1 MTLSQALRF
10 IDLRARMA
18 LRADASTMYL
28 GYVWWVL
35 EPLLFVA
42 IFYLVFGIIL
52 ESGRADFLMFLI
64 VGKLPF
70 QWFSGGVN
78 SSANS
83 IVGAKAVISQ
93 VNIPKALL
101 PLSKVQE
108 STYRQMAV
116 FSLMFFLLISDGY
129 RPSFHWL
136 WVIPLFLV
144 QYLVIGFLAMICASL
159 VCAARDFAKVIQLF
173 VVGMMFAS
181 GIFWDVRSLDPV
193 VQSMV
198 LTYNP
203 IALLIDSYRQ
213 VLMFDRV
220 PDVARLLNLTLITG
234 ALAAVAFLLMRRANS
249 WLTLRAIG

>member
-1 MTLSQALRF
+1 MTLLQALRF

-42 IFYLVFGIIL
+42 IFYLVFGVVL

-93 VNIPKALL
+93 VNISKALL

-108 STYRQMAV
+108 STYRQIVV
-116 FSLMFFLLISDGY
+116 FGLLFFLLISGGY
-129 RPSFHWL
+129 LPSLNWL
-136 WVIPLFLV
+136 WVIPLVLV
-144 QYLVIGFLAMICASL
+144 QYIFIGLLAMVCASM
-159 VCAARDFAKVIQLF
+159 VCAARDFAKLIQLF

-193 VQSMV
+193 TQSLV

-203 IALLIDSYRQ
+203 MALLIDSYRQ
-213 VLMFDRV
+213 VLMLNGV
-220 PDVARLLNLTLITG
+220 PDVGRLLNLTFVT
-234 ALAAVAFLLMRRANS
+234 AVLAVSVFYIMRRANS